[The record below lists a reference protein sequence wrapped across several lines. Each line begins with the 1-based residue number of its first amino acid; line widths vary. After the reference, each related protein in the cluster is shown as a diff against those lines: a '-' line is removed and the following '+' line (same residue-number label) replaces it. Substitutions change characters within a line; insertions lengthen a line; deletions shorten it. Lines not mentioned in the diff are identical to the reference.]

1 MEETFTIIPT
11 EFSIRII
18 ETGFID
24 NVKLYIGIYN
34 TQIEIPCKHQK
45 RFVGSTCSDLFSCE
59 YCFPRAYNSAYYFF
73 KYTIEANCFETK
85 KVFFNVVNLF
95 V

>member
-18 ETGFID
+18 ETGFIN
-24 NVKLYIGIYN
+24 NVKLCIGIYD

-45 RFVGSTCSDLFSCE
+45 RFVCSNTSDLFSCE
-59 YCFPRAYNSAYYFF
+59 YCFPRPYNSAYYFF
-73 KYTIEANCFETK
+73 KYTIESNYFETK
-85 KVFFNVVNLF
+85 KIFFNVTDLF